1 MSPDAI
7 LSPPEAAAVAVRQ
20 PTRDVL
26 QRGDTMTVIG
36 YHDVKDQKH
45 WLASPMREK
54 FFGPLGVTN
63 IRKFIDPTNPKR
75 VAIMMDVPDMA
86 KLLAAMQ
93 SPGAAEAMANDGV
106 VAETLVMLV
115 EA

>member
-1 MSPDAI
+1 MATI
-7 LSPPEAAAVAVRQ
+7 
-20 PTRDVL
+20 
-26 QRGDTMTVIG
+26 IG

-54 FFGPLGVTN
+54 VFGPLGVKL
-63 IRKFIDPTNPKR
+63 IRKFIDPTNSKR

-86 KLLAAMQ
+86 KLQAAMQ
-93 SPGAAEAMANDGV
+93 SPEAVAAMAHDGV